1 MPKKGFYEL
10 PAPVSASVQNVQS
23 VHNNNNRKNDI
34 SDFAHFPARYSD
46 VSTEDNRGLLDFT
59 DEAVVDN
66 VNEFTEEAY
75 VSPATHPYQG
85 KNIIHDLFFYH
96 YTVKKFMNFS
106 RGRVKF

>member
-46 VSTEDNRGLLDFT
+46 VSTEDNRGLIDFT
-59 DEAVVDN
+59 DEAVIDDVK
-66 VNEFTEEAY
+66 EFTEEAY

-85 KNIIHDLFFYH
+85 KNLIKDVTMRAI
-96 YTVKKFMNFS
+96 FS
-106 RGRVKF
+106 NPAG